1 MARILVTRPIEEA
14 RQTAQA
20 LALLGHEPV
29 IEPMLE
35 IVFGGDALPAGR
47 FDALI
52 VTSGNALA
60 ALYERPEFHG
70 LTATPLIAVGRRTGA
85 VARAMGF
92 EDVETF
98 GRDVASLISH
108 VRQAWREPHRALYLA
123 GADRTGDL
131 VGALGGMGH
140 RIDLAVVYTA
150 HQAARF
156 RPEIAAALAQG
167 KLDGVLHY
175 SARTAE
181 AFIACTGGAEA
192 VARLPVRHLCLSR
205 KVAEVIS
212 ATGAAGV
219 VFPARPEEDALLAL
233 I

>member
-14 RQTAQA
+14 RQTAER
-20 LALLGHEPV
+20 LERLGHQPL

-35 IVFGGDALPAGR
+35 IVFGGDPLPAGR
-47 FDALI
+47 FDVLI

-60 ALYERPEFHG
+60 ALYERPEFHA
-70 LTATPLIAVGRRTGA
+70 LTAIPLVAVGRRTGA

-92 EDVETF
+92 GDVETF
-98 GRDVASLISH
+98 GREIAHLIDH

-131 VGALGGMGH
+131 VGALSGMGH
-140 RIDLAVVYTA
+140 QVELAVVYSA
-150 HQAARF
+150 HQARRF
-156 RPEIAAALAQG
+156 SPEIAAALPG
-167 KLDGVLHY
+167 GGLDAVLHY

-181 AFIACTGGAEA
+181 AFIACAGGAEA

-205 KVAEVIS
+205 KVAAVMS
-212 ATGAAGV
+212 ATGASEVA
-219 VFPARPEEDALLAL
+219 FAARPEEDALLAL

>member
-1 MARILVTRPIEEA
+1 
-14 RQTAQA
+14 
-20 LALLGHEPV
+20 
-29 IEPMLE
+29 
-35 IVFGGDALPAGR
+35 
-47 FDALI
+47 
-52 VTSGNALA
+52 
-60 ALYERPEFHG
+60 
-70 LTATPLIAVGRRTGA
+70 
-85 VARAMGF
+85 MGF

-140 RIDLAVVYTA
+140 RIELAVVYTA
-150 HQAARF
+150 HQATRF

-181 AFIACTGGAEA
+181 AFIACAGGAEA

-212 ATGAAGV
+212 ATGAAEV
-219 VFPARPEEDALLAL
+219 AFPARPEEDALLAL

>member
-14 RQTAQA
+14 RQTAQV
-20 LALLGHEPV
+20 LVRLGHEPLV
-29 IEPMLE
+29 EPMLE

-60 ALYERPEFHG
+60 AVHERPEFHG

-92 EDVETF
+92 MDVEIF
-98 GRDVASLISH
+98 GRDVASLIAH

-131 VGALGGMGH
+131 VGTLGAMGH
-140 RIDLAVVYTA
+140 RIELAVVYRA
-150 HQAARF
+150 HQAMGF
-156 RPEIAAALAQG
+156 RPEVAAALSG
-167 KLDGVLHY
+167 GEIDGVLHY

-181 AFIACTGGAEA
+181 AFIACAGGAEA
-192 VARLPVRHLCLSR
+192 VAQLPVRHLCLSR
-205 KVAEVIS
+205 KVAEVMS
-212 ATGAAGV
+212 ATGAAEV
-219 VFPARPEEDALLAL
+219 VFPERPEEDALLAL